1 MSYTVICKK
10 SEEAGKPPLSTGVA
24 AQLSEEAVVVAHLL
38 QFDGLAAPNPG
49 EATAGAVIYLQA
61 QQTLP
66 AQQQQQQKQPL
77 IERGEYIGHATNN
90 YAEYTALLIGLQA
103 AAEEGIKALLIEGDS
118 QLVINQV
125 CGTWKI
131 NNAELKSIH
140 TKIRALVANKFEY
153 VAIRHVRR
161 EYNRAADKITNDV
174 LATKE
179 SFHTVYAYSN

>member
-1 MSYTVICKK
+1 MASASAFRVCK
-10 SEEAGKPPLSTGVA
+10 SSRGASPC
-24 AQLSEEAVVVAHLL
+24 HLL

-61 QQTLP
+61 QQ
-66 AQQQQQQKQPL
+66 QPL

-131 NNAELKSIH
+131 NNAELKDIH
-140 TKIRALVANKFEY
+140 TKIKALIASKFEY

-179 SFHTVYAYSN
+179 SFHTVYEYSN

>member
-1 MSYTVICKK
+1 MASASAFRVCK
-10 SEEAGKPPLSTGVA
+10 SSRGADA
-24 AQLSEEAVVVAHLL
+24 ASVRHLL

-61 QQTLP
+61 QQ
-66 AQQQQQQKQPL
+66 QQKQTL

-103 AAEEGIKALLIEGDS
+103 ATEEGIKALLIEGDS

-131 NNAELKSIH
+131 NNAELKDIH
-140 TKIRALVANKFEY
+140 TKIKELIASKFEY

-174 LATKE
+174 LVTKE
-179 SFHTVYAYSN
+179 SFHTVYEYK